1 MKNNKQKHPFVWVTT
16 KKEFNEWMKAKKWD
30 KATREYHK
38 KRFVGA
44 IVFDH
49 AGFQHVNIDK
59 P

>member
-16 KKEFNEWMKAKKWD
+16 KKEFNEWMKAKRWGKTQR
-30 KATREYHK
+30 KQHK

-44 IVFDH
+44 VLFDQD
-49 AGFQHVNIDK
+49 GFQHVNVSK